1 MKDNDIKMYFENAVE
16 ANEDTGIEPEKIKNR
31 VMAELGK
38 TAVAN
43 LTNPQN
49 GEEVT
54 PVFVKAP
61 ARKFPKAKVITAAA
75 TAACLGVVSVS
86 TGFFGLVGAGESP
99 LSNPGTSQGETVLKE
114 ETAEDAYAEYLK
126 RKEATTWTYNL
137 DQTYSEPGYGN
148 LVNLS
153 YLLSAEEGRVYFI
166 KRADQPNALLDA
178 PKEDITDLIS
188 YDDYY
193 IYPYENP
200 YTKSTHYIIAGGSVP
215 DNDYGYADF
224 YKTDD
229 GWTWFGYCSGDCFPL
244 IDSITDVTS
253 EECARMNWLLNGMK
267 EVEKITGETIFGY
280 ISENS
285 PIGNFFNNGWGGG
298 EDFKDVS
305 AKLEMPFGVRLLD
318 GTTYTPS
325 IQGSLTGTEE
335 GMQPPTYLLSEEE
348 GKLYFV
354 KNAGD
359 IDLDRKEEAIK
370 EDVTDKISSDNC
382 YIYAYNNYYN
392 KEYHKHYIIIGG
404 DIQNNNY
411 GYAEVFKL
419 TDEWT
424 VSTILSKYGNMV
436 DFPDY
441 VSSDTSE
448 LKWLNSGINKL
459 ENEYGEKIIG
469 HSHAKTQSGINFKN
483 LWSTEDKDPLQYE
496 DGEETA
502 PILLKSD
509 KFTLLDG
516 AEVVYDYD
524 EDKFTFHSDINET
537 KWLVMGDNGR
547 VYFYGNGG
555 KEEDITDIISTGKPY
570 ITSYKNG
577 KSGVTHYIA
586 VGGDPSIGDYGYAEF
601 FEWSKGNWYYW
612 HINTPAAEEYAS
624 KAPQW
629 LDKAMEKLSNGSED
643 CDFDGYS
650 IFEDLDNAL
659 PPSDFTAMKNDFRYG
674 EIYGKKLE
682 QLFDSMTPTDTTTLY
697 DGSTLKE
704 YTDDKGVTV
713 TLLDRRNAADILTLE
728 NGRLFLNL
736 NGEKTDITDKIS
748 REEPYIVKAEN
759 PYTNSTHYIAI
770 GGEPKENGWGC
781 VEIYKNGQQYSI
793 PLNGYYFRGEN
804 WFNNISDNL
813 PADLVNCETKPQV
826 PDHIFDKQPTE

>member
-38 TAVAN
+38 NAVAN

-61 ARKFPKAKVITAAA
+61 AKKFPKAKVITAAA

-86 TGFFGLVGAGESP
+86 TGFFGLAGGASSP
-99 LSNPGTSQGETVLKE
+99 YSADTE
-114 ETAEDAYAEYLK
+114 ETAAADTEETTEANAETLSHPYGPELEK
-126 RKEATTWTYNL
+126 LYEEA
-137 DQTYSEPGYGN
+137 
-148 LVNLS
+148 
-153 YLLSAEEGRVYFI
+153 A
-166 KRADQPNALLDA
+166 A
-178 PKEDITDLIS
+178 
-188 YDDYY
+188 
-193 IYPYENP
+193 NP
-200 YTKSTHYIIAGGSVP
+200 IMS
-215 DNDYGYADF
+215 
-224 YKTDD
+224 
-229 GWTWFGYCSGDCFPL
+229 
-244 IDSITDVTS
+244 
-253 EECARMNWLLNGMK
+253 
-267 EVEKITGETIFGY
+267 
-280 ISENS
+280 
-285 PIGNFFNNGWGGG
+285 FN
-298 EDFKDVS
+298 
-305 AKLEMPFGVRLLD
+305 LLD
-318 GTTYTPS
+318 GTPFKLIELYFAEPPAPYSEYDVSTY
-325 IQGSLTGTEE
+325 I
-335 GMQPPTYLLSEEE
+335 LSEEN
-348 GKLYFV
+348 GRLYFV
-354 KNAGD
+354 KNAGE
-359 IDLDRKEEAIK
+359 IDLFHKEKAIK
-370 EDVTDKISSDNC
+370 EDITDKISRDNF
-382 YIYAYNNYYN
+382 YLYTYENPGNIM
-392 KEYHKHYIIIGG
+392 EQTHYVLIGG
-404 DIQNNNY
+404 DLANNDY
-411 GYAEVFKL
+411 GYVELFK
-419 TDEWT
+419 TYSENNSWE
-424 VSTILSKYGNMV
+424 IHGNFSKEAPEYPPLY
-436 DFPDY
+436 PD
-441 VSSDTSE
+441 SGTSG
-448 LKWLNSGINKL
+448 KPQWLVNGVRMI
-459 ENEYGEKIIG
+459 EEQYGEKEIMRQG
-469 HSHAKTQSGINFKN
+469 SGSSHQNVDFKN
-483 LWSTEDKDPLQYE
+483 VWAANGEDKDPLQYE
-496 DGEETA
+496 DGEEEA

-509 KFTLLDG
+509 NFTLLDG

-650 IFEDLDNAL
+650 RFEDLDNAL
-659 PPSDFTAMKNDFRYG
+659 SPSDFTAMKNDFRYG

-826 PDHIFDKQPTE
+826 PDHILDKQPEE

>member
-61 ARKFPKAKVITAAA
+61 AKKFPKAKVITAAA
-75 TAACLGVVSVS
+75 TAACLGVASIS
-86 TGFFGLVGAGESP
+86 TGFFGLAGGASSP
-99 LSNPGTSQGETVLKE
+99 GSAEIE
-114 ETAEDAYAEYLK
+114 ETTADSGYPTE
-126 RKEATTWTYNL
+126 
-137 DQTYSEPGYGN
+137 EPSVDTDYPCETAFE
-148 LVNLS
+148 L
-153 YLLSAEEGRVYFI
+153 
-166 KRADQPNALLDA
+166 PN
-178 PKEDITDLIS
+178 
-188 YDDYY
+188 YD
-193 IYPYENP
+193 
-200 YTKSTHYIIAGGSVP
+200 G
-215 DNDYGYADF
+215 
-224 YKTDD
+224 
-229 GWTWFGYCSGDCFPL
+229 
-244 IDSITDVTS
+244 
-253 EECARMNWLLNGMK
+253 
-267 EVEKITGETIFGY
+267 VE
-280 ISENS
+280 
-285 PIGNFFNNGWGGG
+285 PIMS
-298 EDFKDVS
+298 FK
-305 AKLEMPFGVRLLD
+305 LLD
-318 GTTYTPS
+318 GSDFKLIPDNRAAAIGPAEALDDNISTY
-325 IQGSLTGTEE
+325 I
-335 GMQPPTYLLSEEE
+335 LSEEN
-348 GKLYFV
+348 GRLYFV
-354 KNAGD
+354 KNAGE
-359 IDLDRKEEAIK
+359 IDLFHKEKAVK
-370 EDVTDKISSDNC
+370 EDITDKISSDNF
-382 YIYAYNNYYN
+382 YLYTYENPGNTVQQT
-392 KEYHKHYIIIGG
+392 HYVVIGG
-404 DIQNNNY
+404 SLADNDY
-411 GYAEVFKL
+411 GYAELFK
-419 TDEWT
+419 TDAERNQW
-424 VSTILSKYGNMV
+424 VSCGHYSNEAPELPPLY
-436 DFPDY
+436 PD
-441 VSSDTSE
+441 SGTSG
-448 LKWLNSGINKL
+448 KPQWLINGVKAI
-459 ENEYGEKIIG
+459 EEQYGEKEIMRNGTGGLKHHID
-469 HSHAKTQSGINFKN
+469 FKN
-483 LWSTEDKDPLQYE
+483 VWATNGEDKDPLQYE

-650 IFEDLDNAL
+650 RFEDLDNAL
-659 PPSDFTAMKNDFRYG
+659 SPSDFTAMKNDFRYG

-781 VEIYKNGQQYSI
+781 VEIYKNGKQYSI
-793 PLNGYYFRGEN
+793 PLNGYDFRNDN
-804 WFNNISDNL
+804 WFNNISDRL
-813 PADLVNCETKPQV
+813 PADIANCETKPQV
-826 PDHIFDKQPTE
+826 PDHILDKQPEE

>member
-86 TGFFGLVGAGESP
+86 TGFFGLVGGGESP

-188 YDDYY
+188 YEDYY

-229 GWTWFGYCSGDCFPL
+229 GWTWFGYCSGDGFPL
-244 IDSITDVTS
+244 IGSITDVTS

-285 PIGNFFNNGWGGG
+285 PIGNFSNNGWSGG
-298 EDFKDVS
+298 EDFKNVS

-318 GTTYTPS
+318 GTTRFPS
-325 IQGSLTGTEE
+325 VQNGLTDPEE
-335 GMQPPTYLLSEEE
+335 CMQPYPLSEEE

-359 IDLDRKEEAIK
+359 IDLDRKEEAVK

-392 KEYHKHYIIIGG
+392 KEYHTHYIIIGG
-404 DIQNNNY
+404 DIANNNY
-411 GYAEVFKL
+411 GYAELYKVKGRW
-419 TDEWT
+419 EY
-424 VSTILSKYGNMV
+424 SGAASKYPAYHKEIDNPTGGM
-436 DFPDY
+436 
-441 VSSDTSE
+441 
-448 LKWLNSGINKL
+448 WLTNGINEL
-459 ENEYGEKIIG
+459 EKNYGEKIIG
-469 HSHAKTQSGINFKN
+469 FQGGGAMQIFNFKN
-483 LWSTEDKDPLQYE
+483 LWATNGEDKDPLQYE
-496 DGEETA
+496 DGEEAA
-502 PILLKSD
+502 PILLNSD
-509 KFTLLDG
+509 NFTLLDG
-516 AEVVYDYD
+516 TKITIENNSII
-524 EDKFTFHSDINET
+524 SDTDMREAI
-537 KWLVMGDNGR
+537 WLLSGDNGR

-555 KEEDITDIISTGKPY
+555 KEEDITDIISTGEPY

-577 KSGVTHYIA
+577 KSGTTHYIVA
-586 VGGDPSIGDYGYAEF
+586 GGNPAAGSYGYAEMF
-601 FEWSKGNWYYW
+601 KVREGEWHYQLV
-612 HINTPAAEEYAS
+612 HTTTPDPMNKEKPDWLQQAFKELKDGEECVFRGGAQYV
-624 KAPQW
+624 
-629 LDKAMEKLSNGSED
+629 
-643 CDFDGYS
+643 
-650 IFEDLDNAL
+650 DLDNVL
-659 PPSDFTAMKNDFRYG
+659 SPTDFTAMKNDFRYG
-674 EIYGKKLE
+674 EIYAKKTTA
-682 QLFDSMTPTDTTTLY
+682 LFDSLTPADTTTLY

-826 PDHIFDKQPTE
+826 PDHILDKQPTE